1 MDEWIKKMWYIYTM
15 EYYSGIK
22 KNKILTFVI
31 TWMNLGDVML
41 SEIETGGKWALTLKV
56 TTFKR
61 MTFTIQ
67 HKLARTN

>member
-1 MDEWIKKMWYIYTM
+1 MDKENVLYKYSWKLFSHKK
-15 EYYSGIK
+15 K
-22 KNKILTFVI
+22 KEILSYAT